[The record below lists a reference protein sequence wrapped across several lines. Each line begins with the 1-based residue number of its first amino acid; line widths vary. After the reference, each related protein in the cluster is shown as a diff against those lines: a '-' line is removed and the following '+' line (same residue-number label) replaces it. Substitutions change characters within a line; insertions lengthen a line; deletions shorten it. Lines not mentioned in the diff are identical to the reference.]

1 MQDPSAPR
9 LILVLQSDPAHVS
22 VIRDVLAHH
31 ELQPQLVA
39 IADPQAALDY
49 LHRQGEYATAQR
61 PDLILL
67 DLELGH
73 NAEGMAGAS
82 NGYELLATIK
92 GDARLRRIPIIVLTL
107 SDCPDDIFNTYAIQG
122 NCYVIH
128 PSDRD
133 QLTHILRRIED
144 FWLNIVTLPQE

>member
-1 MQDPSAPR
+1 
-9 LILVLQSDPAHVS
+9 
-22 VIRDVLAHH
+22 
-31 ELQPQLVA
+31 VA

-49 LHRQGEYATAQR
+49 LHRQGEYTTAPR

-67 DLELGH
+67 DLELG
-73 NAEGMAGAS
+73 
-82 NGYELLATIK
+82 GYELLAAIK
-92 GDARLRRIPIIVLTL
+92 GDNRLRRIPIIVLTL
-107 SDCPDDIFNTYAIQG
+107 SDCPDDIFQTYAIQG

-133 QLTHILRRIED
+133 QLTQILHRIEE